1 MSIAITKYRVVAR
14 DKDGN
19 IVCQGISENENAVD
33 AVAAEL
39 RKNGY
44 VVYNSY
50 NWIWRSLNVGS

>member
-1 MSIAITKYRVVAR
+1 MSIAITKYRVVAY

-19 IVCQGISENENAVD
+19 TVCKGITKNEDAMI

-44 VVYNSY
+44 DVSCYD
-50 NWIWRSLNVGS
+50 IIPMI

>member
-19 IVCQGISENENAVD
+19 IVCQGITKNEDAMI

-44 VVYNSY
+44 
-50 NWIWRSLNVGS
+50 NVSCYDIIPTVGFGGH

>member
-1 MSIAITKYRVVAR
+1 MSIAITKYKVVAC

-19 IVCQGISENENAVD
+19 IVCRGITENEDAMI

-44 VVYNSY
+44 DVRCYD
-50 NWIWRSLNVGS
+50 IIPTVGFGGL

>member
-19 IVCQGISENENAVD
+19 IVCQGITTNEDAMI
-33 AVAAEL
+33 AVAVEL

-44 VVYNSY
+44 DVRSYDIIPVV
-50 NWIWRSLNVGS
+50 GFGGH

>member
-19 IVCQGISENENAVD
+19 LVCQGISENESTVD

-44 VVYNSY
+44 VVRCYD
-50 NWIWRSLNVGS
+50 IIPTIGFGGH

>member
-19 IVCQGISENENAVD
+19 TVCQGITENEDALI

-39 RKNGY
+39 RKNSY
-44 VVYNSY
+44 VVRCYDV
-50 NWIWRSLNVGS
+50 IPTGFGGH

>member
-1 MSIAITKYRVVAR
+1 MSIAITKYRVVAY

-19 IVCQGISENENAVD
+19 TVCQGITENENEQT

-44 VVYNSY
+44 VVRCYD
-50 NWIWRSLNVGS
+50 IIPTVGFGGH

>member
-1 MSIAITKYRVVAR
+1 MSIAITKYRVVAC

-19 IVCQGISENENAVD
+19 TVCQGITKNEDASI

-44 VVYNSY
+44 DVRCYD
-50 NWIWRSLNVGS
+50 IIPTVGFGGL

>member
-1 MSIAITKYRVVAR
+1 MSIAITKYKVVAL

-19 IVCQGISENENAVD
+19 IVCRGITKNEYAMI

-44 VVYNSY
+44 DVRCYD
-50 NWIWRSLNVGS
+50 IIPTVGFGGL

>member
-1 MSIAITKYRVVAR
+1 MSIAITMYKVVAR

-19 IVCQGISENENAVD
+19 IVCKGISENENAVD

-44 VVYNSY
+44 VVRCYD
-50 NWIWRSLNVGS
+50 IIPTIGGR

>member
-1 MSIAITKYRVVAR
+1 MSIAITKYRVVAC

-19 IVCQGISENENAVD
+19 LVCQGITENENAVD

-44 VVYNSY
+44 DVSCYD
-50 NWIWRSLNVGS
+50 IIPTVGFGGL